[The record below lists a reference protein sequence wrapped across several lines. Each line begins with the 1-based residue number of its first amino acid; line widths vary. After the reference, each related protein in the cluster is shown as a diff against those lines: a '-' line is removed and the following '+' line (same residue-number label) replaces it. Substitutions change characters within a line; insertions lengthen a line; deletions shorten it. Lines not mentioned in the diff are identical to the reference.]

1 MSNENLDPVALPTVA
16 EMLRITANNQAEFMG
31 QVAEHIDK
39 LEAEV
44 VKLTQRVEELEK
56 ANPTDDLK

>member
-1 MSNENLDPVALPTVA
+1 MSNENLAPPNLPTVA
-16 EMLRITANNQAEFMG
+16 EMLRVTGANTAEFMK

-44 VKLTQRVEELEK
+44 VQLTQRVKELEESQK
-56 ANPTDDLK
+56 

>member
-1 MSNENLDPVALPTVA
+1 MGNENLAPEPLPSVA
-16 EMLRITANNQAEFMG
+16 EMLRVTGNNTAVFME

-44 VKLTQRVEELEK
+44 VKLRQRVTELEESQK
-56 ANPTDDLK
+56 